1 MRLGRKS
8 TFVQTIVVWFYVGTE
23 CRVADTALSR
33 ASLTARLAAPLSSL
47 QKFRCDRHRYSRLL
61 RPPDPLPQILAAL
74 RRIRPP
80 RLLLAVL
87 GHR

>member
-1 MRLGRKS
+1 MRLGRNF

-47 QKFRCDRHRYSRLL
+47 QRFRCDRHRYSRLL
-61 RPPDPLPQILAAL
+61 RPPAPCHEFWPHSAASGS
-74 RRIRPP
+74 P

-87 GHR
+87 DYR